1 MKYRREGMHVYVRL
15 DGGDEIVGSLSELA
29 HHEVIEGG
37 FVVGIGSA
45 KDVELGF
52 YDLAERRYVRQHFAE
67 PREIASA
74 SGPVSM
80 LDGRAHIHLHAVMS
94 DRDFQSRAGHLFA
107 ATVTA
112 TAEFVITVCS
122 SRLEREADE
131 KTGLALLK
139 L

>member
-1 MKYRREGMHVYVRL
+1 MKYHREGMHVYVRL

-37 FVVGIGSA
+37 FINGIGSA

-52 YDLAERRYVRQHFAE
+52 YDLEKRRYVRSRFPEA
-67 PREIASA
+67 REVASA
-74 SGPVSM
+74 SGPVSI
-80 LDGRAHIHLHAVMS
+80 LDGRPHIHLHAVVS
-94 DRDFQSRAGHLFA
+94 DRDFGTLGGHLFA

-122 SRLEREADE
+122 SRLEREADQ